1 MSIINVELLGKL
13 IPAHNSIAI
22 PLLSPT
28 ANCSGRSI
36 AIRRPCKLIRSV
48 LVKSGFVPRAV
59 VGETEEKLD
68 RCSVVGDD
76 SAGAYSET
84 KQLAAGI
91 IPKAQERDFT
101 DTPYIPVYVM
111 LPLGTINM
119 EGELVDPDD
128 LINQLRILKSINVDG
143 VTINCWWG
151 IVEARAP
158 QLYNWSGYRK
168 LFQIV
173 RDLKLK
179 LQVVMSFHECG
190 GNIGDDVHIPLPQ
203 WVLEIGSQNPDIFFT
218 DREKRRNHECL
229 TWGIDNERVLGS
241 RTALEVYFDYMK
253 TFRFEFDEFFENGV
267 ISKIEIGL
275 GPCGELRYPS
285 HPPKHGWEFPGIGE
299 FQCYDKYLT
308 KSLTKAAE
316 VRGHLF
322 WGKAP
327 DNAGSYN
334 SKPQDTR
341 FFWYRGSPFSPG
353 RDDFDSFYGRFFLK
367 WYSQVLI
374 DHGDQVL
381 ALANLVFKDTPIAA
395 KLRGI
400 RLWYNTT
407 SHAAELT
414 AGIYICSCKDG
425 YAPITSML
433 KKHGTT
439 LNFTCVDLRTLD
451 QYENFTEA
459 LANPEELIR
468 QGDSVVMQKP
478 DCIVDPR
485 FLSSVLYGAWDIGVP
500 VASENV
506 LPCYDREGYNKILEY
521 AKPFNAPVALKW
533 HLSAFTYL
541 GLSSY
546 IMEDQNFTEF
556 ERFIKRMHGEY
567 VPDLER
573 GEEKETQ
580 TYFG

>member
-13 IPAHNSIAI
+13 IPAHNSMAI

-28 ANCSGRSI
+28 ANCSCRGI
-36 AIRRPCKLIRSV
+36 AIRRPFKLLIRSV
-48 LVKSGFVPRAV
+48 LVKSGIAV
-59 VGETEEKLD
+59 VGESEEKLD
-68 RCSVVGDD
+68 RSVVDAD

-84 KQLAAGI
+84 KQQVAAGI

-101 DTPYIPVYVM
+101 DTTYIPVYVM

-143 VTINCWWG
+143 VTIDCWWG

-179 LQVVMSFHECG
+179 LHVVMSFHECG

-241 RTALEVYFDYMK
+241 RTALEVCLFELVSMENFD
-253 TFRFEFDEFFENGV
+253 RLV
-267 ISKIEIGL
+267 IL
-275 GPCGELRYPS
+275 LRYPS
-285 HPPKHGWEFPGIGE
+285 HPAKHGWEYPGIGE
-299 FQCYDKYLT
+299 FQCYDKYLMN
-308 KSLTKAAE
+308 SLMKAAK

-334 SKPQDTR
+334 SMPQDTQ
-341 FFWYRGSPFSPG
+341 FFCYKGGSPFARG
-353 RDDFDSFYGRFFLK
+353 RDDYYSIYGRFFLK
-367 WYSQVLI
+367 WYSQFLI
-374 DHGDQVL
+374 DHVDRVL
-381 ALANLVFKDTPIAA
+381 ALANLAFKGTPISA

-400 RLWYNTT
+400 YWSYRTT

-414 AGIYICSCKDG
+414 AGFSIHGGHCDAYT
-425 YAPITSML
+425 PIVSIL
-433 KKHGTT
+433 KKHETA
-439 LNFTCVDLRTLD
+439 LNFICGELRTLD
-451 QYENFTEA
+451 QHEDSPEA
-459 LANPEELIR
+459 SADPKGLIN
-468 QGDSVVMQKP
+468 QVTFV
-478 DCIVDPR
+478 
-485 FLSSVLYGAWDIGVP
+485 AWYLGVP

-506 LPCYDREGYNKILEY
+506 LPCYDRESYNKILEN
-521 AKPFNAPVALKW
+521 AKPLDDPVAC
-533 HLSAFTYL
+533 HYSAFTYL
-541 GLSSY
+541 RLSPY
-546 IMEDQNFTEF
+546 VMEDQNFTEF
-556 ERFIKRMHGEY
+556 ERFVKQMHVNMY
-567 VPDLER
+567 RV
-573 GEEKETQ
+573 EEKETQ
-580 TYFG
+580 TYVLSNIYVKSFLVILDRQFNSEIGLIIFFLIEL

>member
-13 IPAHNSIAI
+13 IPAHNSMAI

-28 ANCSGRSI
+28 ANCSCRGI
-36 AIRRPCKLIRSV
+36 AIRRPFKLLIRSV
-48 LVKSGFVPRAV
+48 LVKSGIAV
-59 VGETEEKLD
+59 VGESEEKLD
-68 RCSVVGDD
+68 RSVVDAD

-84 KQLAAGI
+84 KQQVAAGI

-101 DTPYIPVYVM
+101 DTTYIPVYVM

-143 VTINCWWG
+143 VTIDCWWG

-179 LQVVMSFHECG
+179 LHVVMSFHECG

-253 TFRFEFDEFFENGV
+253 NFRVEFDEFFENGV

-285 HPPKHGWEFPGIGE
+285 HPAKHGWEYPGNGE
-299 FQCYDKYLT
+299 FQCYDKYLMN
-308 KSLTKAAE
+308 SLMKAAK

-334 SKPQDTR
+334 SKPQDTK
-341 FFWYRGSPFSPG
+341 FFCYKGSPFARG
-353 RDDFDSFYGRFFLK
+353 RDDYYSLYGRFFLK
-367 WYSQVLI
+367 WYSQFLI
-374 DHGDQVL
+374 DHVDRVL
-381 ALANLVFKDTPIAA
+381 ALANLAFKGTPISA

-400 RLWYNTT
+400 YWSYRTT

-414 AGIYICSCKDG
+414 AGFCVHTSDCDAYT
-425 YAPITSML
+425 PIVSIL
-433 KKHGTT
+433 KKHETA
-439 LNFTCVDLRTLD
+439 LNFICGELRTLD
-451 QYENFTEA
+451 QHENSPEA
-459 LANPEELIR
+459 SADPKGADPKGLIN
-468 QGDSVVMQKP
+468 QVTFV
-478 DCIVDPR
+478 
-485 FLSSVLYGAWDIGVP
+485 AWYLGVP

-506 LPCYDREGYNKILEY
+506 LPCYDRESYNKILEN
-521 AKPFNAPVALKW
+521 AKPLDDPVAC
-533 HLSAFTYL
+533 HYSAFTYL
-541 GLSSY
+541 RLSPY
-546 IMEDQNFTEF
+546 VMEDQNFTEF
-556 ERFIKRMHGEY
+556 ERFVKQMHGEY
-567 VPDLER
+567 VPC
-573 GEEKETQ
+573 
-580 TYFG
+580 

>member
-1 MSIINVELLGKL
+1 MSINVELLGKL
-13 IPAHNSIAI
+13 IPAHNSMAI

-28 ANCSGRSI
+28 ANCSGRGI
-36 AIRRPCKLIRSV
+36 AIRRPFKLLIRSV

-59 VGETEEKLD
+59 
-68 RCSVVGDD
+68 
-76 SAGAYSET
+76 ANYSET
-84 KQLAAGI
+84 KQVAAGI

-101 DTPYIPVYVM
+101 DTTYIPVYVM

-143 VTINCWWG
+143 VTIDCWWG

-179 LQVVMSFHECG
+179 LHVVMSFHECG

-229 TWGIDNERVLGS
+229 TWGIDNERVLGG

-253 TFRFEFDEFFENGV
+253 SFRFEFDEFFENGV

-299 FQCYDKYLT
+299 FQCYDKYLM
-308 KSLTKAAE
+308 KNLTKAAE
-316 VRGHLF
+316 VGGHLF

-327 DNAGSYN
+327 NNAGSYN

-341 FFWYRGSPFSPG
+341 FFYYTGSPFSRG
-353 RDDFDSFYGRFFLK
+353 RDDFDSFYGQFFLK

-374 DHGDQVL
+374 DHGDRVL
-381 ALANLVFKDTPIAA
+381 ALANLAFKDTPIAA

-414 AGIYICSCKDG
+414 AGIYNYLSKDG

-468 QGDSVVMQKP
+468 QVV
-478 DCIVDPR
+478 
-485 FLSSVLYGAWDIGVP
+485 YGAWDTGVP

-521 AKPFNAPVALKW
+521 AKPFDAPVALKW

>member
-13 IPAHNSIAI
+13 ITAHNSMAI

-28 ANCSGRSI
+28 SNCSCRSI
-36 AIRRPCKLIRSV
+36 AIRCPCKLMRSTV

-68 RCSVVGDD
+68 RCSVVDDD

-143 VTINCWWG
+143 VMVDCWWG

-190 GNIGDDVHIPLPQ
+190 GNIDDDVHIPLPQ
-203 WVLEIGSQNPDIFFT
+203 WALEIGSQNPDIFFT
-218 DREKRRNHECL
+218 DREGRRNHECL
-229 TWGIDNERVLGS
+229 TWGIDNKRVLGG

-253 TFRFEFDEFFENGV
+253 NFRVEFDEFFENGV

-285 HPPKHGWEFPGIGE
+285 HPAKHGWDFPGIGE
-299 FQCYDKYLT
+299 FQCYDKYLME
-308 KSLTKAAE
+308 SLTKAAE
-316 VRGHLF
+316 VGGHLF

-327 DNAGSYN
+327 NNAGSYN
-334 SKPQDTR
+334 SKPQDTG
-341 FFWYRGSPFSPG
+341 FFCYRGCLFSPD
-353 RDDFDSFYGRFFLK
+353 RDDFDSFYGDFFLE

-374 DHGDQVL
+374 DHGDMVL

-400 RLWYNTT
+400 RWWYNTD

-414 AGIYICSCKDG
+414 AGIYNCSCKDG
-425 YAPITSML
+425 YAPIFSML
-433 KKHGTT
+433 KKHGTA
-439 LNFTCVDLRTLD
+439 LNFTCVE
-451 QYENFTEA
+451 YENFPEA
-459 LANPEELIR
+459 SANPEELIR
-468 QGDSVVMQKP
+468 Q
-478 DCIVDPR
+478 
-485 FLSSVLYGAWDIGVP
+485 VLIAAWKIGIP
-500 VASENV
+500 LASV

-521 AKPFNAPVALKW
+521 AKPLNVPVQCYLF
-533 HLSAFTYL
+533 AFTYL
-541 GLSSY
+541 RLSPCL
-546 IMEDQNFTEF
+546 MEDQNFMEF
-556 ERFIKRMHGEY
+556 DRFVKQMHGEY
-567 VPDLER
+567 VPC
-573 GEEKETQ
+573 
-580 TYFG
+580 